1 VLEHLP
7 QPEEALRALRRV
19 LRPGGTITAIEG
31 DHGFAQ
37 FHPDSADAHDAIDCL
52 VELQRMR
59 GGDALI
65 GRRLFPLMKSAGL
78 DAVKVAPRMVYVD
91 ASLPDRVEGFTEK
104 TFIAM
109 IEGARLAAI
118 DAGLTTA
125 DAFDSGIDALRRTT
139 APDGVFCYTFFKG
152 TAVEPSA

>member
-1 VLEHLP
+1 
-7 QPEEALRALRRV
+7 
-19 LRPGGTITAIEG
+19 
-31 DHGFAQ
+31 
-37 FHPDSADAHDAIDCL
+37 
-52 VELQRMR
+52 
-59 GGDALI
+59 
-65 GRRLFPLMKSAGL
+65 
-78 DAVKVAPRMVYVD
+78 MVYVD